1 MTEIACRYRSVQGDQ
16 PVCQVVAD
24 LVERPLAECHVNDAA
39 CAHCLGCGVA
49 PQAPNAVTASMSIGV
64 AHRSGDST
72 FLAATVKR
80 MQPHLPRSE
89 PAPTACIL
97 RGPEIR
103 QVKCKPCQANSLVPV
118 MVPVY
123 RCPKHSECTLHNVGV
138 QPRIQACSTCQDR
151 LEKAYPIST
160 KPVPQSVLDQIN
172 QQRTGNR
179 P

>member
-1 MTEIACRYRSVQGDQ
+1 MTEISCRYRSLQGEQ
-16 PVCQVVAD
+16 PVCQIVAE

-39 CAHCLGCGVA
+39 CAFCLGCAVA
-49 PQAPNAVTASMSIGV
+49 PQTPNVVTASMSIGV
-64 AHRSGDST
+64 AHRSGDSA

-80 MQPHLPRSE
+80 MQPHLPQSA

-103 QVKCKPCQANSLVPV
+103 HVKCKPCQANSLVPV

-123 RCPKHSECTLHNVGV
+123 RCPKHSECTLHNVGGH
-138 QPRIQACSTCQDR
+138 PKIHACSTCQDR

-160 KPVPQSVLDQIN
+160 KAVPQSVLDQIAV
-172 QQRTGNR
+172 QRRGR